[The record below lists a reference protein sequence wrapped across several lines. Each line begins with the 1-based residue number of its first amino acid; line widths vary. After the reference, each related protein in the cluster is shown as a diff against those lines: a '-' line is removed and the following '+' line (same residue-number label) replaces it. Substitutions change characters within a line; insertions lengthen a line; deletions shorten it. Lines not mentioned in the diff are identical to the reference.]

1 MSFCKT
7 NDLIQEGDT
16 AIIYLSFSQLY
27 PIKVTRGLSHHTQY
41 VNKSLNKP
49 KWAYYVKRI
58 FTFRYGQ
65 LKHNDI
71 IGKKYGSK
79 FQYTRGHAYV
89 LQGSPEIW
97 TISLPHRTQIIVS

>member
-41 VNKSLNKP
+41 
-49 KWAYYVKRI
+49 
-58 FTFRYGQ
+58 GQ

-79 FQYTRGHAYV
+79 FQYTRGHAYI

-97 TISLPHRTQIIVS
+97 TISLPHRTQIIVSQFDNLIRF